1 MVNNN
6 TKELEILDR
15 NQVLQNT
22 KKIVRQA
29 GWGKGIFS
37 NMAHD
42 FDNIPIGFENYIPNL
57 QTPISKLK

>member
-1 MVNNN
+1 MTDNN
-6 TKELEILDR
+6 KELEVLDK
-15 NQVLQNT
+15 NQVSQNT

-37 NMAHD
+37 NMADD

-57 QTPISKLK
+57 KRPISKQK